1 MAPNSQHSLE
11 EDLRLK
17 QFLADISSANAETIR
32 ARYSVE
38 ADMVSKG
45 EQASLDLVDRK
56 FTKAI
61 AGFKEIIASN
71 APLETKATLGLLIA
85 YLSMEDYDT
94 ALRIWRSELSDA
106 PYGIAIFQLDRCGE
120 SNRNIIIYK
129 LVEMELRSLSK
140 DGSSAAGEVEDIIAM
155 IVPYARELI
164 PDLLPVIGMRWYR
177 ALQNISGDDAAAQV
191 ERIGDAIPEMDTRE
205 ITKFCWFPPM
215 DSWVVDDQCELS
227 FHAPDG
233 RSLSV
238 TTGAIRRWVQAQCPR

>member
-1 MAPNSQHSLE
+1 MAPTSQQQSLE
-11 EDLRLK
+11 EDLLLK
-17 QFLADISSANAETIR
+17 QFLAVSSAHAETIR

-38 ADMVSKG
+38 TEMVSKG
-45 EQASLDLVDRK
+45 QQASLDLVDRK

-94 ALRIWRSELSDA
+94 ALRIWRSELSDV

-129 LVEMELRSLSK
+129 LVEMELRSHSK
-140 DGSSAAGEVEDIIAM
+140 DEGSAAGEVEDIIDM
-155 IVPYARELI
+155 IVPYARDLV

-177 ALQNISGDDAAAQV
+177 ALQNISGDVAAAQV

-205 ITKFCWFPPM
+205 IAKFCWFPPM

-227 FHAPDG
+227 FYAPDG
-233 RSLSV
+233 RTLSV
-238 TTGAIRRWVQAQCPR
+238 TTGAIRRWVQAQRPR